1 MEECRIVETLLQK
14 IDECV
19 DLFLAQPEPRESRT
33 ARIGEERRQVLD
45 FARTLATCKRGGTPG
60 ESLIRFGGAINAA
73 DLAIMADAI
82 EEGCEQVNPDEW

>member
-1 MEECRIVETLLQK
+1 MEPKMEKELLKQLK
-14 IDECV
+14 Q
-19 DLFLAQPEPRESRT
+19 LGP
-33 ARIGEERRQVLD
+33 EERRQVLD
-45 FARTLATCKRGGTPG
+45 FARTLATCKRSGTPG

>member
-1 MEECRIVETLLQK
+1 MEPKMEKELLKQL
-14 IDECV
+14 EQ
-19 DLFLAQPEPRESRT
+19 LGP
-33 ARIGEERRQVLD
+33 EERRQVLD
-45 FARTLATCKRGGTPG
+45 FARTLATCKRSGTPG

>member
-1 MEECRIVETLLQK
+1 MEPKMEKELLKQL
-14 IDECV
+14 EQ
-19 DLFLAQPEPRESRT
+19 L
-33 ARIGEERRQVLD
+33 GHEERRQVLD

-73 DLAIMADAI
+73 DLAIMAEAI

>member
-1 MEECRIVETLLQK
+1 M
-14 IDECV
+14 
-19 DLFLAQPEPRESRT
+19 EPRMEKELLKQLEQLDP
-33 ARIGEERRQVLD
+33 EERRQVLD

-73 DLAIMADAI
+73 DLAIMAEAI